1 MPAADTP
8 AHRIAELRQ
17 AIEQHNY
24 RYYVLDDPSID
35 DAEFDALM
43 RELEA
48 LEHAH
53 PELVSPD
60 SPTQRVGAAP
70 SAQFASVTHAV
81 PMLSLGN
88 VFDEE
93 EFREFYARV
102 VAELERETIAL
113 AAEPKLDGLAISLR
127 YENGELVRAAT
138 RGDGSQGEDVTAN
151 VRTIR
156 AVPLRLRGEPPAL
169 LEVRGEIFIEKAGF
183 EALNARQAEL
193 GQKTFANPRN
203 AAAGSLRQLDSRVTA
218 SRPLTMYC
226 YGIGELDGVA
236 RPVGQADT
244 LAWLRELGLRVS
256 PESQLLHGC
265 DACVDYFRTMSD
277 RRAGLPY
284 EIDGIVYKVDAVRDQ
299 DRLGHVARAP
309 RWAVAWKFPPD
320 ERTTRVL
327 AIEVQVGR
335 TGTLTPVARL
345 DPVAVGGVT
354 VTNATLH
361 NADEI
366 RRKDVRVGDTVV
378 VRRAGDVIPEIVRV
392 VTERRPAD
400 SVPYDMPDSVPGQ
413 DRARRVQEIIHF
425 ASRRALDIEGLG
437 QKIVEQLVGEGLV
450 GTPADLFTL
459 EAETLAA
466 LERMGEKSAAN
477 LVAAID
483 RARETTLARFI
494 HALGIPE
501 VGEAT
506 AANLARAFGTLEAIM
521 AADAEA
527 LERVEDIGPVVAGS
541 IRAWCEDEGN
551 RTLVRQL
558 QELGVHWP
566 EEAPP
571 ASTEE
576 GGLAGLTCVLT
587 GALSRPRDE
596 VKRELQR
603 LGAKVSSAVSKKT
616 DFVVAGSDA
625 GSKLAK
631 AEALGV
637 PVLDE
642 DALAA
647 VLDEPAAISRW
658 LAEPPRR

>member
-102 VAELERETIAL
+102 VGELERETIAL

-226 YGIGELDGVA
+226 YGIGELDGAA

-244 LAWLRELGLRVS
+244 LAWLREFGLRVS

-466 LERMGEKSAAN
+466 LGRMGEKSAAN

-551 RTLVRQL
+551 RALVRQL

-658 LAEPPRR
+658 LAEPQRR

>member
-1 MPAADTP
+1 MPAADAP
-8 AHRIAELRQ
+8 ARRVAELRQ

-24 RYYVLDDPSID
+24 RYYVLDDPTID

-43 RELEA
+43 RELET
-48 LEHAH
+48 LEAAH

-70 SAQFASVTHAV
+70 STQFDSVTHAV

-88 VFDEE
+88 VFDED

-102 VAELERETIAL
+102 VAELERENIEL

-127 YENGELVRAAT
+127 YENGDLVRAAT

-156 AVPLRLRGEPPAL
+156 AVPLRLRGTAPVL
-169 LEVRGEIFIEKAGF
+169 LEVRGEIFMEKAGF

-226 YGIGELDGVA
+226 YGIGEIDGAA
-236 RPVGQADT
+236 RPAGQADT

-256 PESQLLHGC
+256 PESELLRGSE
-265 DACVDYFRTMSD
+265 ACIDYFRTMSS
-277 RRAGLPY
+277 RRASLPY
-284 EIDGIVYKVDAVRDQ
+284 EIDGIVYKVDTVRDQ

-335 TGTLTPVARL
+335 TGALTPVARL

-400 SVPYDMPDSVPGQ
+400 SVPYEMPDSVPDQ
-413 DRARRVQEIIHF
+413 ERAKQVQEIIHF

-450 GTPADLFTL
+450 VTPADLFTL
-459 EAETLAA
+459 EPDTLAA

-483 RARETTLARFI
+483 RARQTTLPRFI

-521 AADAEA
+521 AADTEA

-541 IRAWCEDEGN
+541 IRAWCTEQSN
-551 RTLVRQL
+551 QALVRQL
-558 QELGVHWP
+558 QELGVRWP

-571 ASTEE
+571 ASTDA

-603 LGAKVSSAVSKKT
+603 LGAKVTSAVSKKT

-631 AEALGV
+631 AESLGV

-642 DALAA
+642 ARLEA
-647 VLDEPAAISRW
+647 VLDDPTAISRW
-658 LAEPPRR
+658 LPESPHT